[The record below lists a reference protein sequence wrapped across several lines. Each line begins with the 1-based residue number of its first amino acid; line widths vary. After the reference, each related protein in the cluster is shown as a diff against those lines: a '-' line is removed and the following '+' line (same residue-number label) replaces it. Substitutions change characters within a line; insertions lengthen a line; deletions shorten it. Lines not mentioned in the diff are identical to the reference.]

1 MLIQSQSGKPLFY
14 FNSNADLKFKA
25 SPFGFYHALHLLKPK
40 TERWCLCG
48 LYRTPQAAMDA
59 IGNCHSALS
68 TKHKKFRFSSDKE
81 TVSAVE
87 FLESLAD

>member
-1 MLIQSQSGKPLFY
+1 MLIQSQSGMPLFY
-14 FNSNADLKFKA
+14 LNNADLKFKL

-48 LYRTPQAAMDA
+48 LYRSPAAAMDA
-59 IGNCHSALS
+59 IGNCNSALS
-68 TKHKKFRFSSDKE
+68 TKQKKFRFSSDKE

-87 FLESLAD
+87 FLESIAD